1 MLWLGLFGGMFGFA
15 LALGMQLFT
24 NFDYPINV
32 GGRPLY
38 ALSAFVVVCF
48 ELTVLFAAL
57 TPAIGM
63 LALNGLPRLHHP
75 VFGASAFPPRLEGSL
90 LPLRAGERREIRR
103 RKDQSTSCAGLE
115 PASVELVEAMKRR
128 PFCIVACVLLAGCT
142 RSNMDSQPK
151 YHEYE
156 PGALF
161 RDGTVLQAPVP
172 GTVARGDLERAA
184 EEARQRPP

>member
-1 MLWLGLFGGMFGFA
+1 MLRLRDRRVLWLGLFGGLFGFA

-38 ALSAFVVVCF
+38 ALSAFAVVAF

-75 VFGASAFPPRLEGSL
+75 VFGAPTVSPRLARSL
-90 LPLRAGERREIRR
+90 LSLRAGERRANSTRR
-103 RKDQSTSCAGLE
+103 RQDISRRLD
-115 PASVELVEAMKRR
+115 PASVEMVEAMMR
-128 PFCIVACVLLAGCT
+128 PLHLHRLFAC
-142 RSNMDSQPK
+142 
-151 YHEYE
+151 
-156 PGALF
+156 
-161 RDGTVLQAPVP
+161 
-172 GTVARGDLERAA
+172 
-184 EEARQRPP
+184 